1 MKKCLLFLGSF
12 FMISAIAIAQNDMH
26 KNKDQ
31 KGREKIKQLYI
42 AYITQE
48 INLNEDEAEKFWPVH
63 NQYDIDLKMTYKKDI
78 SELEKEEEILSIRKK
93 FAAKFYKII
102 GDERTNVF
110 FKKDREF
117 REKLINR
124 LRDHQVKKNKKEPA
138 SRP

>member
-12 FMISAIAIAQNDMH
+12 FMISAITIAQHDLHNN
-26 KNKDQ
+26 KNQ

-63 NQYDIDLKMTYKKDI
+63 NQYDIELKTTYKKDI
-78 SELEKEEEILSIRKK
+78 SELEKEEEILSVRKK
-93 FAAKFYKII
+93 FATRFHKII
-102 GDERTNVF
+102 GNERTNVF

-124 LRDHQVKKNKKEPA
+124 LRDNQIKNNKKNPTT
-138 SRP
+138 RP